1 LFHYGLSVGHTM
13 EIVRE
18 HTSLGRDY
26 VVLGDPGVTLA
37 QCENV
42 LPTIFYVEQD
52 RETEDDEL
60 MVETHSYPIRSCDI
74 GVTVQ
79 TYLPGAKKR
88 YVAVGAG
95 YEMQVTFDTF
105 RQSFRPFSEPLIVD
119 GELTWT
125 DTWLDT

>member
-1 LFHYGLSVGHTM
+1 M

-42 LPTIFYVEQD
+42 LPTIFHVDQD
-52 RETEDDEL
+52 QETEDDKWK
-60 MVETHSYPIRSCDI
+60 VEPHAYPIRSCDI
-74 GVTVQ
+74 GVTFE
-79 TYLPGAKKR
+79 TYLPNIEKR
-88 YVAVGAG
+88 HVAVGPG
-95 YEMQVTFDTF
+95 YETQVTFDTLQ
-105 RQSFRPFSEPLIVD
+105 RSFHPFSEPLIVD